1 MATGTN
7 NSAKQD
13 EKPDPESVVRQWFA
27 QTQASCEDMDLL
39 IGFLDYLDDVFRKQK
54 IAVYRWPIADDF
66 YNHVHTML
74 PFVFAFETTINKKIN
89 LLNTCGWFMFGMRK
103 KEDAL
108 ACYDEALK
116 LDKNW
121 HVLYL
126 NKGLVYDVCDEL
138 ENAIEQYK
146 MAIALNPVNPD
157 YYGLLAE
164 ACRNNWQYGDAFDG
178 YKNIVAYTDAAD
190 KKQEANRKKAV
201 IWMRYL
207 ERKMELFG
215 RVDTGERRSVVIS
228 TGTPPE
234 GGIL

>member
-1 MATGTN
+1 M
-7 NSAKQD
+7 
-13 EKPDPESVVRQWFA
+13 
-27 QTQASCEDMDLL
+27 L
-39 IGFLDYLDDVFRKQK
+39 IGFLDYLGDVSRKNK
-54 IAVYRWPIADDF
+54 RTVHSWPIAVDV
-66 YNHVHTML
+66 YNHVHTMF
-74 PFVFAFETTINKKIN
+74 PFVFSFETTIGKKIN

-126 NKGLVYDVCDEL
+126 NKGLVYDVFDEL

-146 MAIALNPVNPD
+146 MAIALFPIDPD
-157 YYGLLAE
+157 CYGLLAD
-164 ACRNNWQYGDAFDG
+164 ACRNNWQYSDAFDA
-178 YKNIVAYTDAAD
+178 YKNIVAYSDVTD

-207 ERKMELFG
+207 EKKMELFG
-215 RVDTGERRSVVIS
+215 RVDTGEKRSLIVS
-228 TGTPPE
+228 TSTTPQ
-234 GGIL
+234 GGIV